1 MIARRA
7 KICVL
12 LALIAWAAL
21 AFWNSVKPL
30 PPGTHVASLAAR
42 LAESQAVVMFDS
54 ASHREILAA
63 ELAAIDRAE
72 QMIVIDQSPVSREV
86 AQHLLMRKRQRPNLK
101 IVLVADPVDEAYGG
115 TPAQYLAE
123 LEQIGIIVAR
133 VRLNRLRDPNAL
145 FSSLW
150 RLSVAWWS
158 DPFDEQP
165 GVISLRSLLRRQNFK
180 GDHRQLIVADDGSG
194 GWRSLITGPA
204 NGDVG
209 LELLGGLARDIAAS
223 ELQIAAWSTGDDR
236 LPSAPPSLGRGL
248 GSIDARF
255 LTEGAI
261 RSALLDSMA
270 AAGSGDE
277 IGFAVHTQSD
287 RPLINAALR
296 AAARGTRLKIL
307 LDAEAALNRAV
318 AGELTRDG
326 AGRIEV
332 HWFSQNE
339 AAVHTTL
346 AIVRRGGE
354 LTVFLGAM
362 KFTRPSLEDFNL
374 EAAIE
379 LRMPVRAAA
388 ARALSE
394 HFAHEWSIAT
404 GYAQYADDSKTG
416 YWRYRLLA
424 ALGLAA
430 F

>member
-7 KICVL
+7 KISVL

-30 PPGTHVASLAAR
+30 PTGTHVASLAAR
-42 LAESQAVVMFDS
+42 LSESDAVVTFNS
-54 ASHREILAA
+54 KSHREILAG

-72 QMIVIDQSPVSREV
+72 QMIVIDQSPISREV

-101 IVLVADPVDEAYGG
+101 LVLVADPLDEAYGG
-115 TPAQYLAE
+115 TRAQYLAE
-123 LEQIGIIVAR
+123 LEEIGIIVAR

-158 DPFDEQP
+158 DPFDEEP

-180 GDHRQLIVADDGSG
+180 GDHRQLMVADDGSG
-194 GWRSLITGPA
+194 AWRSWITGPA
-204 NGDVG
+204 DSDVG
-209 LELLGGLARDIAAS
+209 LELHGGLARDIAAS

-236 LPSAPPSLGRGL
+236 LPSAPPSEGRGL

-270 AAGSGDE
+270 TAGSGDE
-277 IGFAVHTQSD
+277 IGFAVNTLSD
-287 RPLINAALR
+287 RPLINAALG
-296 AAARGTRLKIL
+296 AAARGARLKIL
-307 LDAEAALNRAV
+307 LDPEAVPNRTV
-318 AGELTRDG
+318 ARELTRDG
-326 AGRIEV
+326 DGQIEV
-332 HWFSQNE
+332 HWFSPNE
-339 AAVHTTL
+339 AAHSTL
-346 AIVRRGGE
+346 GLVRRGGE
-354 LTVFLGAM
+354 LTAFLGAM
-362 KFTRPSLEDFNL
+362 NFTRPSLEDFNL
-374 EAAIE
+374 EATIE
-379 LRMPVRAAA
+379 LRMPARAAA
-388 ARALSE
+388 ARLLTE
-394 HFAHEWSIAT
+394 HFAAEWSIAT
-404 GYAQYADDSKTG
+404 GYAQYADDSQTR
-416 YWRYRLLA
+416 YWRYRLLG